1 MEVALSGVLVAVLVV
16 VWAVV
21 LVPMWVH
28 RHDDETPEISL
39 PGSRV
44 IPRRRDV
51 ATSVPAGERRYA
63 VRPRV
68 APARVRPRRS
78 ARAMLRRRRIVVGVA
93 VCVVVVTLVAGIFGA
108 VPLVGGAVPLLAFAG
123 YVASLRRSAVTA
135 AAGRRRRQRREAA
148 RRAAGFRDFPPA
160 AVPTTMTAPAPVP
173 PAPVAASPMATPVA
187 RIAPPPLADP
197 LSPAAEARPVVG
209 GEPWTPVRV
218 PLPSYV
224 TAAPAPRVVDGDW
237 HEEDLVEGELPGD
250 AAAYA
255 LEDEAVER
263 RRAVGD

>member
-1 MEVALSGVLVAVLVV
+1 
-16 VWAVV
+16 
-21 LVPMWVH
+21 
-28 RHDDETPEISL
+28 
-39 PGSRV
+39 
-44 IPRRRDV
+44 
-51 ATSVPAGERRYA
+51 
-63 VRPRV
+63 
-68 APARVRPRRS
+68 
-78 ARAMLRRRRIVVGVA
+78 MLRRRRIVVGVA

-148 RRAAGFRDFPPA
+148 RRAAGFRDFAPA

-173 PAPVAASPMATPVA
+173 AAPVAAAPNASPAAPNAAPASPMATPVA